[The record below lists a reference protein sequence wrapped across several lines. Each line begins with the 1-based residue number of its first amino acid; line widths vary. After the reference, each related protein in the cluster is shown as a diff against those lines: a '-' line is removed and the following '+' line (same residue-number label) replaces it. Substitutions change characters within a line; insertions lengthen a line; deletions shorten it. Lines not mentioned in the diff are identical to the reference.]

1 MPGSAGTCGVD
12 PSAPSYDVGGA
23 CFSLPAGRK
32 AGHASIPVEPRAQS
46 GTIGIPAM
54 VKTER
59 EYRDDICQIGR
70 LVFQKGWV
78 AANDG
83 NITIR
88 LDADRI
94 LATPTGVC
102 KGLMQPDD
110 LIVVDMKGN
119 KISGRAQGTSE
130 IAMHTTVYGLRPDI
144 KAVVH
149 AHPPVATG
157 FATAGRQL
165 NLALLP
171 EVVIGLGCVPLADY
185 GLPGTDALTE
195 PMLPLIPK
203 FDALMMA
210 NHGAVCY
217 GEDVFKAYFKME
229 TMEHF
234 ARIQLVAELLGGP
247 KVLPRTEVDKLLD
260 SRTRYG
266 VKAKSAG
273 EPNCPVAAEEV
284 GSGSCGG
291 ASGGT
296 AGGTS
301 GTAPRAGEEHF
312 YVSRSELVQ
321 MVEDA
326 LKARGLA

>member
-1 MPGSAGTCGVD
+1 
-12 PSAPSYDVGGA
+12 
-23 CFSLPAGRK
+23 
-32 AGHASIPVEPRAQS
+32 
-46 GTIGIPAM
+46 M

-59 EYRDDICQIGR
+59 DLRQDIVEIGR
-70 LVFQKGWV
+70 LVWQKGWV
-78 AANDG
+78 ASNDG
-83 NITIR
+83 NISIR
-88 LDADRI
+88 LDQDRVMC
-94 LATPTGVC
+94 TPTGVS
-102 KGLMQPDD
+102 KGMMQPED
-110 LIVVDMKGN
+110 LIIVNMQGRKLEGRREGTTE
-119 KISGRAQGTSE
+119 IS
-130 IAMHTTVYGLRPDI
+130 MHLAIYNLRPDI
-144 KAVVH
+144 KAIVH

-157 FATAGRQL
+157 FATAGRAL

-171 EVVIGLGCVPLADY
+171 EVIIGLGCIPLVDY

-203 FDALMMA
+203 YDALMMA

-260 SRTRYG
+260 ARTRYG

-296 AGGTS
+296 SGGTS
-301 GTAPRAGEEHF
+301 GTAPRAG
-312 YVSRSELVQ
+312 
-321 MVEDA
+321 
-326 LKARGLA
+326 

>member
-1 MPGSAGTCGVD
+1 
-12 PSAPSYDVGGA
+12 
-23 CFSLPAGRK
+23 
-32 AGHASIPVEPRAQS
+32 
-46 GTIGIPAM
+46 M

-59 EYRDDICQIGR
+59 ELREDIVQVGK

-88 LDADRI
+88 LDAGRI

-102 KGLMQPDD
+102 KGMMHPDD
-110 LIVVDMKGN
+110 LIIVDMQGN
-119 KISGRAQGTSE
+119 KISGRAERTSE
-130 IAMHTTVYGLRPDI
+130 IGMHLKIYELRPDI
-144 KAVVH
+144 KSVVH

-157 FATAGRQL
+157 FATAGKQL
-165 NLALLP
+165 NLGLLP

-185 GLPGTDALTE
+185 GLPGTPELTE

-203 FDALMMA
+203 YDALMMA

-217 GEDVFKAYFKME
+217 GEDVFKAYFRME

-234 ARIQLVAELLGGP
+234 ARITLVAELLGGA
-247 KVLPRTEVDKLLD
+247 KVLPRLEVDKLLD

-273 EPNCPVAAEEV
+273 EPGCPLAMEDV
-284 GSGSCGG
+284 GLGQSD
-291 ASGGT
+291 
-296 AGGTS
+296 
-301 GTAPRAGEEHF
+301 GEERF
-312 YVSRSELVQ
+312 YVTRSELIGLVD
-321 MVEDA
+321 EA
-326 LKARGLA
+326 LKARGLS